1 MNFERRKT
9 MSTLDFK
16 TKTMIKAKEN
26 PSADGKFL
34 VGIDVGY
41 SGCKIFSQNKVAL
54 FPCYARQIDGELIA
68 ASYED
73 TDILY
78 QDARTKKIWAVGET
92 AIGMMSSRE
101 TNDNSVSM
109 YSRSRYEDPMFMVIL
124 RTGLA
129 LGVISN
135 QFGGYDGKELY
146 VETGLPAAYMADE
159 YALRD
164 AFCQEHEFALKVGN
178 TPWQKFNISL
188 DEDHVFVT
196 SQPKGTLYSSII
208 NEKGEFV
215 SNSTKI
221 LKSRALIFDAGFN
234 TLDLVRNMN
243 GIIDNNCIS
252 YDDLGMKAVFTETA
266 SAIEKKYREHIEI
279 PYMQYVLRTGVLQGY
294 DRKARSTI
302 DIDIA
307 AILEEKNRE
316 VCQRAI
322 GKIRGMYNDLL
333 DMDYLVVTG
342 GTGEAWWNII
352 KDEFKGLRTL
362 TVLSGNENSDLPF
375 TFSNVRG
382 YYFHMYRTVKK
393 KS

>member
-1 MNFERRKT
+1 MAT
-9 MSTLDFK
+9 VLDFK
-16 TKTMIKAKEN
+16 TKTMIKAKVN
-26 PSADGKFL
+26 PSVDGKFL

-54 FPCYARQIDGELIA
+54 FPCYARQIDGELIS
-68 ASYED
+68 ASYDD
-73 TDILY
+73 TDIWY
-78 QDARTKKIWAVGET
+78 QDAKTKQIWAVGET

-129 LGVISN
+129 IGMMKN
-135 QFGGYDGKELY
+135 TYGGYVDKELY
-146 VETGLPAAYMADE
+146 VETGLPAAYMMDE
-159 YALRD
+159 YALKD
-164 AFCQEHEFALKVGN
+164 AFCQEHEFAIKVGN
-178 TPWQKFNISL
+178 SPWQKFNFTL

-196 SQPKGTLYSSII
+196 SQPKGTLYSSIV
-208 NEKGEFV
+208 GESGDFIE
-215 SNSTKI
+215 NSGKV

-243 GIIDNNCIS
+243 GVIDNNCIS
-252 YDDLGMKAVFTETA
+252 YDDLGMKQVFIETA
-266 SAIEKKYREHIEI
+266 MAVEKKYHEHIEI
-279 PYMQYVLRTGVLQGY
+279 PYMQYILRTGVVQGY
-294 DRKARSTI
+294 DRKTRSTV

-307 AILEEKNRE
+307 GVLDEKNKD
-316 VCQRAI
+316 VCYRAI
-322 GKIRGMYNDLL
+322 NKIRGMYNDLL

-352 KDEFKGLRTL
+352 KDEFRGLKTL
-362 TVLSGNENSDLPF
+362 TVLSGNENSNLPF

-382 YYFHMYRTVKK
+382 YYFYLYRTVKK
-393 KS
+393 KR

>member
-1 MNFERRKT
+1 
-9 MSTLDFK
+9 MSNVLDFK
-16 TKTMIKAKEN
+16 TKTMIKPKVN
-26 PSADGKFL
+26 PSVDGKFL

-54 FPCYARQIDGELIA
+54 FPCYARQIEGEIIS

-73 TDILY
+73 TDIWY
-78 QDARTKKIWAVGET
+78 QDAKTKEIWAVGEA

-129 LGVISN
+129 IGMMKNAYGSHE
-135 QFGGYDGKELY
+135 GKELY
-146 VETGLPAAYMADE
+146 VETGLPAAYMMDE
-159 YALRD
+159 YALKD
-164 AFCQEHEFALKVGN
+164 AFCQEHEFAIKVGN
-178 TPWQKFNISL
+178 SPWQKFNISL

-208 NEKGEFV
+208 NEDGNFIE
-215 SNSTKI
+215 NSTKI

-243 GIIDNNCIS
+243 GVIDSNYIS
-252 YDDLGMKAVFTETA
+252 YDDLGMKEVFIETA
-266 SAIEKKYREHIEI
+266 AAIEKKYHEKIEI
-279 PYMQYVLRTGVLQGY
+279 PYMQYVLRTGIVQGY
-294 DRKARSTI
+294 DRKSHSTLEI
-302 DIDIA
+302 EIA
-307 AILEEKNRE
+307 STLNEKNKD
-316 VCQRAI
+316 VCYRAI
-322 GKIRGMYNDLL
+322 KKIRGMYNDLL
-333 DMDYLVVTG
+333 DLDYLVITG

-352 KDEFKGLRTL
+352 KEEFRGLKSL

-382 YYFHMYRTVKK
+382 YYFYLYRTIKK
-393 KS
+393 K

>member
-1 MNFERRKT
+1 MAT
-9 MSTLDFK
+9 VIDFK
-16 TKTMIKAKEN
+16 TKTMIRPKEN
-26 PSADGKFL
+26 PSVEDKFL

-54 FPCYARQIDGELIA
+54 FPCYARQVDGELLA
-68 ASYED
+68 ASYDD
-73 TDILY
+73 TDIWY
-78 QDARTKKIWAVGET
+78 QDAKTKQTWAVGET

-101 TNDNSVSM
+101 TNDNAMSM
-109 YSRSRYEDPMFMVIL
+109 YSRSRYEDPMFLVIL
-124 RTGLA
+124 RVGLA
-129 LGVISN
+129 IGMMKN
-135 QFGGYDGKELY
+135 DFGSAQDKELF
-146 VETGLPAAYMADE
+146 VETGLPAAYMMDE
-159 YALRD
+159 WALKD
-164 AFCQEHEFALKVGN
+164 AFCQNHEFAVKIGN
-178 TPWQKFNISL
+178 NPWQKFNFSL
-188 DEDHVFVT
+188 DEDHVMVT

-208 NEKGEFV
+208 SENGDFV
-215 SNSTKI
+215 ENSARI

-252 YDDLGMKAVFTETA
+252 YDDLGMKEVFMETA
-266 SAIEKKYREHIEI
+266 ATVEKKYHEHIEV
-279 PYMQYVLRTGVLQGY
+279 PYMQYILKTGILQGY

-307 AILEEKNRE
+307 AILDEKNE
-316 VCQRAI
+316 AVCRRAI
-322 GKIRGMYNDLL
+322 NKIRGMYNDLL
-333 DMDYLVVTG
+333 DMDYLIVTG

-382 YYFHMYRTVKK
+382 YYFYLYRTIKK
-393 KS
+393 KK

>member
-1 MNFERRKT
+1 
-9 MSTLDFK
+9 MSTVLDFK
-16 TKTMIKAKEN
+16 TKTIIKPKVS
-26 PSADGKFL
+26 PSVDGKFL

-54 FPCYARQIDGELIA
+54 FPCYARQIDGELIS

-73 TDILY
+73 TDIWY
-78 QDARTKKIWAVGET
+78 QDAKTKQIWAVGET

-129 LGVISN
+129 IGMMKNTYGS
-135 QFGGYDGKELY
+135 YHDKELY
-146 VETGLPAAYMADE
+146 VETGLPAAYMMDE
-159 YALRD
+159 YALKD
-164 AFCQEHEFALKVGN
+164 AFCQDHEFAVKVGN
-178 TPWQKFNISL
+178 GPWNKFNFSL

-208 NEKGEFV
+208 NENGEFIE
-215 SNSTKI
+215 NSSKI

-243 GIIDNNCIS
+243 GVIDNNCIS
-252 YDDLGMKAVFTETA
+252 YDDLGMKEVFIETVAAV
-266 SAIEKKYREHIEI
+266 EKKYHEHIEI
-279 PYMQYVLRTGVLQGY
+279 PYMQYVLKSGVLQGY
-294 DRKARSTI
+294 DRKTRSTI

-307 AILEEKNRE
+307 GILEDKNRE
-316 VCQRAI
+316 VCSRAI
-322 GKIRGMYNDLL
+322 KKIRGMYNDLL

-342 GTGEAWWNII
+342 GTGEAWWYMI
-352 KDEFKGLRTL
+352 KDEFKGLRSL
-362 TVLSGNENSDLPF
+362 NVLSGNENSDLPF

-382 YYFHMYRTVKK
+382 YYFYLYRTVKK
-393 KS
+393 KR

>member
-1 MNFERRKT
+1 M
-9 MSTLDFK
+9 DFK
-16 TKTMIKAKEN
+16 TKTILKSKVS
-26 PSADGKFL
+26 PSVDGKFL

-54 FPCYARQIDGELIA
+54 FPCYARKIDGELIS

-73 TDILY
+73 TDIWY
-78 QDARTKKIWAVGET
+78 QDAKTKEIWAVGET

-109 YSRSRYEDPMFMVIL
+109 YSRSRYDDPMFMVLL

-129 LGVISN
+129 IGMMKN
-135 QFGGYDGKELY
+135 TYGGYADKELF
-146 VETGLPAAYMADE
+146 VETGLPAAYMMDE
-159 YALRD
+159 YALKD
-164 AFCQEHEFALKVGN
+164 VFCQEHEFAIKVGKAS
-178 TPWQKFNISL
+178 WQKFNFTL

-208 NEKGEFV
+208 NEDGEFIEN
-215 SNSTKI
+215 SNKI

-243 GIIDNNCIS
+243 GVIDNNCIS
-252 YDDLGMKAVFTETA
+252 YDNLGMKEVFIETISAVER
-266 SAIEKKYREHIEI
+266 KYHEHVEI

-294 DRKARSTI
+294 DRKSNSTI
-302 DIDIA
+302 EIDITG
-307 AILEEKNRE
+307 ILDEKNRE
-316 VCQRAI
+316 VCCRAI
-322 GKIRGMYNDLL
+322 QKIRGMYNDLL

-342 GTGEAWWNII
+342 GTGEAWWYII
-352 KDEFKGLRTL
+352 KDEFKGLKTL
-362 TVLSGNENSDLPF
+362 TVLSGNENSELPF

-382 YYFHMYRTVKK
+382 YYFYLYRTIKK
-393 KS
+393 KA

>member
-1 MNFERRKT
+1 MAT
-9 MSTLDFK
+9 VVDFK
-16 TKTMIKAKEN
+16 TKTIIKNKVN
-26 PSADGKFL
+26 PSVDGKFL

-68 ASYED
+68 ASYES

-78 QDARTKKIWAVGET
+78 QDAKTRQTWAVGEM

-129 LGVISN
+129 IGMMKN
-135 QFGGYDGKELY
+135 AFGSYVDKELF
-146 VETGLPAAYMADE
+146 VETGLPAAYMMDE
-159 YALRD
+159 YALKD
-164 AFCQEHEFALKVGN
+164 AFCQEHEFAIKVGN
-178 TPWQKFNISL
+178 NAWQKFKFTL

-208 NEKGEFV
+208 SESGDFIE
-215 SNSTKI
+215 NSTKV

-243 GIIDNNCIS
+243 GVIDNNCIS
-252 YDDLGMKAVFTETA
+252 YDDLGMKEVFLETA
-266 SAIEKKYREHIEI
+266 AAVEKKYHEHIEV
-279 PYMQYVLRTGVLQGY
+279 PYMQYVLRTGILQGY
-294 DRKARSTI
+294 DRKTKSTV

-307 AILEEKNRE
+307 GILDEKNKD
-316 VCQRAI
+316 VCYRAI
-322 GKIRGMYNDLL
+322 NKIRGMYNDLL

-352 KDEFKGLRTL
+352 KDEFRGLKTL

-382 YYFHMYRTVKK
+382 YYYYLYRTVKK
-393 KS
+393 KG

>member
-1 MNFERRKT
+1 
-9 MSTLDFK
+9 MSTVLDFK
-16 TKTMIKAKEN
+16 TKTMIKPKVS
-26 PSADGKFL
+26 PSVDGKFL

-54 FPCYARQIDGELIA
+54 FPCYARQIDGELIS

-73 TDILY
+73 SDIWY
-78 QDARTKKIWAVGET
+78 QDAKTKQIWAVGET

-129 LGVISN
+129 IGMMKNTYGNYV
-135 QFGGYDGKELY
+135 DKELY
-146 VETGLPAAYMADE
+146 VETGLPAAYMMDE
-159 YALRD
+159 YALKD
-164 AFCQEHEFALKVGN
+164 AFCQTHEFAIKVGN
-178 TPWQKFNISL
+178 TPWQKFSFAL
-188 DEDHVFVT
+188 DEEHVMVT

-208 NEKGEFV
+208 NESGEFIE
-215 SNSTKI
+215 NSSKI

-243 GIIDNNCIS
+243 GVIDNNCIS
-252 YDDLGMKAVFTETA
+252 YDDLGMKEVFIETVSAV
-266 SAIEKKYREHIEI
+266 EKKYHEHIEI
-279 PYMQYVLRTGVLQGY
+279 PYMQYVLKTGILQGY
-294 DRKARSTI
+294 DRKTRSTI
-302 DIDIA
+302 DIDIVG
-307 AILEEKNRE
+307 ILDEKNRD
-316 VCQRAI
+316 VCSRAI
-322 GKIRGMYNDLL
+322 KKIRGMYNDLL

-342 GTGEAWWNII
+342 GTGEAWWHMI
-352 KDEFKGLRTL
+352 KDEFKGLRSL

-382 YYFHMYRTVKK
+382 YYFYLYRTVKK
-393 KS
+393 KR

>member
-1 MNFERRKT
+1 
-9 MSTLDFK
+9 MSNVLDFK
-16 TKTMIKAKEN
+16 TKTMIQAKVS
-26 PSADGKFL
+26 PSVEGKFL

-54 FPCYARQIDGELIA
+54 FPCYAKKVEGELIS
-68 ASYED
+68 ASYQEN
-73 TDILY
+73 DIWY
-78 QDARTKKIWAVGET
+78 QDAKTKEIWAVGET
-92 AIGMMSSRE
+92 AIGMMSSRD

-129 LGVISN
+129 IGMMKN
-135 QFGGYDGKELY
+135 KFGDSADKELF
-146 VETGLPAAYMADE
+146 VETGLPAAYMNDE
-159 YALRD
+159 YPLRD
-164 AFCQEHEFALKVGN
+164 AFCQEHEFAVKVGTSN
-178 TPWQKFNISL
+178 WQKFSFTL
-188 DEDHVFVT
+188 DDDHVFVT
-196 SQPKGTLYSSII
+196 SQPKGTLYSSVIK
-208 NEKGEFV
+208 EDGEFTE
-215 SNSTKI
+215 NSARI

-252 YDDLGMKAVFTETA
+252 YDVFGMKQVFTETA
-266 SAIEKKYREHIEI
+266 QAIEKKYRERIEI
-279 PYMQYVLRTGVLQGY
+279 PYMQYVLRTGILQGY
-294 DRKARSTI
+294 DRKSRSTI

-307 AILEEKNRE
+307 SILDEKNKD
-316 VCQRAI
+316 VCYRAI
-322 GKIRGMYNDLL
+322 DKIRGMYNDLL

-352 KDEFKGLRTL
+352 KDEFRGLKSL

-382 YYFHMYRTVKK
+382 YYFYLYRTVKK
-393 KS
+393 KR

>member
-1 MNFERRKT
+1 
-9 MSTLDFK
+9 MSVLDFK
-16 TKTMIKAKEN
+16 TKTMIKHKVN
-26 PSADGKFL
+26 PSVEGKFL

-54 FPCYARQIDGELIA
+54 FPCYARQIEGEIIS

-73 TDILY
+73 SDIWY
-78 QDARTKKIWAVGET
+78 QDAKTKEIWAVGET

-129 LGVISN
+129 LGMMKNTYGSAE
-135 QFGGYDGKELY
+135 GKELF

-159 YALRD
+159 YALKD
-164 AFCQEHEFALKVGN
+164 AFCQEHEFAIKVGN
-178 TPWQKFNISL
+178 SAWQKFNITL

-208 NEKGEFV
+208 NEDGDFIE
-215 SNSTKI
+215 NSAKI

-243 GIIDNNCIS
+243 GVIDSNCIS
-252 YDDLGMKAVFTETA
+252 YDDLGMKQVFIETA
-266 SAIEKKYREHIEI
+266 SAVEKKYHEHIEI
-279 PYMQYVLRTGVLQGY
+279 PYMQYILRTGVVQGY
-294 DRKARSTI
+294 DRKSHSTLEI
-302 DIDIA
+302 EIA
-307 AILEEKNRE
+307 GTLNEKNKD
-316 VCQRAI
+316 VCYRAVK
-322 GKIRGMYNDLL
+322 KIRGMYNDLL
-333 DMDYLVVTG
+333 DLDYLVVTG

-352 KDEFKGLRTL
+352 KEEFRGLKSL

-382 YYFHMYRTVKK
+382 YYFYLYRTIKK
-393 KS
+393 KK

>member
-1 MNFERRKT
+1 MENV
-9 MSTLDFK
+9 LNFK
-16 TKTMIKAKEN
+16 TKTIIQPKVN
-26 PSADGKFL
+26 PNLDGKFL

-41 SGCKIFSQNKVAL
+41 SGCKVFSQNKVAL
-54 FPCYARQIDGELIA
+54 FPCYARKIDGELISA
-68 ASYED
+68 NYDE

-78 QDARTKKIWAVGET
+78 QDAKTKQIWAVGET

-129 LGVISN
+129 IGMMKN
-135 QFGGYDGKELY
+135 TYGNYAGKELY
-146 VETGLPAAYMADE
+146 VETGLPAAYMMDE
-159 YALRD
+159 YPLKD
-164 AFCQEHEFALKVGN
+164 AFCQEHEFAIKVGN
-178 TPWQKFNISL
+178 NPWQKFNFTL
-188 DEDHVFVT
+188 DEDHVAVT

-208 NEKGEFV
+208 NDSGEFIE
-215 SNSTKI
+215 NSSKI
-221 LKSRALIFDAGFN
+221 LKSRSLIFDAGFN

-252 YDDLGMKAVFTETA
+252 YDDLGMKQVFLETA
-266 SAIEKKYREHIEI
+266 SVVEKKYREHIEV
-279 PYMQYVLRTGVLQGY
+279 PYMQYILRTGIVQGY
-294 DRKARSTI
+294 DRKLKETL
-302 DIDIA
+302 DIDIS
-307 AILEEKNRE
+307 AILDEKNQE
-316 VCQRAI
+316 VCHKAI
-322 GKIRGMYNDLL
+322 TKIRGMYNDLL

-342 GTGEAWWNII
+342 GTGEAWWYMI

-382 YYFHMYRTVKK
+382 YYFHLYRTLKK
-393 KS
+393 KH

>member
-1 MNFERRKT
+1 
-9 MSTLDFK
+9 MSTVLDFK
-16 TKTMIKAKEN
+16 TKTIIKAKES
-26 PSADGKFL
+26 PSSDGKFL

-41 SGCKIFSQNKVAL
+41 SGCKVFSQNKIAL

-78 QDARTKKIWAVGET
+78 QDAKTKKIWAVGET

-129 LGVISN
+129 LGMMSN
-135 QFGGYDGKELY
+135 AHGGADGKELY
-146 VETGLPAAYMADE
+146 VETGLPAAYMMDE

-164 AFCQEHEFALKVGN
+164 AFCQNHEFALKVGN
-178 TPWQKFNISL
+178 APWQKFSINL

-215 SNSTKI
+215 ANSTKI

-266 SAIEKKYREHIEI
+266 TAIEKKHHEHIEI

-294 DRKARSTI
+294 DRKARATV
-302 DIDIA
+302 DIDVA
-307 AILEEKNRE
+307 GILADKNEE
-316 VCQRAI
+316 VCRRAI
-322 GKIRGMYNDLL
+322 NKIRGMYNDLL

-393 KS
+393 K